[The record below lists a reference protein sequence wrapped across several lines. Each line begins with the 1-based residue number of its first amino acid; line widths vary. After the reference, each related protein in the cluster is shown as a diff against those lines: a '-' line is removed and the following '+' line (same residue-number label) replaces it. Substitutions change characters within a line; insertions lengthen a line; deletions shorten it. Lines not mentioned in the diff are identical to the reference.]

1 MAIGLKIV
9 VPKSRRGFEMYGG
22 IGRGITELMVLM
34 IWGLVISVPLA
45 IWKLVEIV
53 IWLFNHVS
61 ISWT

>member
-1 MAIGLKIV
+1 MCGD
-9 VPKSRRGFEMYGG
+9 